1 MQNYNFFTNM
11 NIYFPEKPKKYGFG
25 VRGVAIISNFALK

>member
-11 NIYFPEKPKKYGFG
+11 NIYFPEKTEKNTVSGY
-25 VRGVAIISNFALK
+25 VVWQLLVILR

>member
-11 NIYFPEKPKKYGFG
+11 NIYFPEKTEKIRFLGASCGNY
-25 VRGVAIISNFALK
+25 